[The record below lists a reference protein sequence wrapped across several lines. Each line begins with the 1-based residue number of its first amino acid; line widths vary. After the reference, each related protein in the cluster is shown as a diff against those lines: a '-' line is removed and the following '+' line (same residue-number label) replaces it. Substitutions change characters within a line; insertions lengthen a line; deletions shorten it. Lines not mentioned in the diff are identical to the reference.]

1 MGRYGD
7 RKMKQSM
14 GVKTHFWNRIECRNC
29 GRKHFIFTFEHWN
42 TWETGKQWFKKCKCG
57 IAINID

>member
-1 MGRYGD
+1 MTNTI
-7 RKMKQSM
+7 
-14 GVKTHFWNRIECRNC
+14 GVETHFWNRIECRNC

-42 TWETGKQWFKKCKCG
+42 NYEYGEQWFKKCKCG